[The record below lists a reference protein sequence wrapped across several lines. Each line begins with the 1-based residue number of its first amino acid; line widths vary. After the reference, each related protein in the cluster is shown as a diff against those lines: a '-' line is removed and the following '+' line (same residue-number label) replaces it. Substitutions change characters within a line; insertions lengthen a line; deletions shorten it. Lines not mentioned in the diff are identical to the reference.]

1 MKEIVNTPG
10 YYYSLA
16 YILAAFVVT
25 CTNRKR
31 ITGPARCAAH
41 LVFIAALYS
50 FMWFTDGVRQVFFL
64 PAMMVSVTLILMYLY
79 ICCEFTI
86 PEAGYYCARAFICGE
101 FAASLCWL
109 IYFYTRDTV
118 MQGFGQLWKWL
129 GMAAVYGVIFLALG
143 LIEKRLQDDGTSVRI
158 SLRELITVIVITIA
172 VFAVSNMSY
181 LDQNAI
187 FGSPFAGEMFTIRTL
202 VDLSGMAVLYAY
214 HIQTRELQMKFEVD
228 TLQNILEM
236 QYKNYQLSQESI
248 EIVNQKYHD
257 LKHQIT
263 LLKAEAN
270 SRKSIRYLEE
280 MEQDIRSYEA
290 QNKTGNKVL
299 DAVLTS
305 KSLYC
310 QNKDISLTCVADGT
324 LLDFMAEMDI
334 SALFGNMLDNAIE
347 SAEKLEDKEKRL
359 IHFSVAQQK
368 GFLRIRVE
376 NYTEED
382 ISFRNGMPVTTKK
395 DKHLHGFGMKSI
407 QSTVRKY
414 GGSVT
419 AGVRDNWFEIRV
431 LIPMDGK
438 QAGRQQADD
447 AAGR

>member
-1 MKEIVNTPG
+1 MSGVVNTPG
-10 YYYSLA
+10 YYYSIA
-16 YILAAFVVT
+16 YILAMFIVT

-31 ITGPARCAAH
+31 ITGWKRYLAY
-41 LVFIAALYS
+41 FGFFAALAF
-50 FMWFTDGVRQVFFL
+50 FMWITDGVRQVLFL
-64 PAMMVSVTLILMYLY
+64 PAMTVTITLMLLCLY
-79 ICCEFTI
+79 ACCDFTI
-86 PEAGYYCARAFICGE
+86 YEAGYYCARAFITGE
-101 FAASLCWL
+101 FAASLCWQ
-109 IYFYTRDTV
+109 IYFYTSSTIMPEDSRMLEWAELIV
-118 MQGFGQLWKWL
+118 
-129 GMAAVYGVIFLALG
+129 VYGIIFLVIW
-143 LIEKRLQDDGTSVRI
+143 LIERGLQKDAVNVRI
-158 SLRELITVIVITIA
+158 NRRELLTVIVITIA

-181 LDQNAI
+181 LDQNTL
-187 FGSPFAGEMFTIRTL
+187 FSSPFAGEMFTIRTL

-270 SRKSIRYLEE
+270 SQKAIQYLEE

-310 QNKDISLTCVADGT
+310 QNNDISLTCVADGT

-334 SALFGNMLDNAIE
+334 SALFGNVLDNAIE
-347 SAEKLEDKEKRL
+347 SVQKLDDKEKRL
-359 IHFSVAQQK
+359 IHLSVAEQK
-368 GFLRIRVE
+368 SFLRIRVE
-376 NYTEED
+376 NYTEEN

-419 AGVRDNWFEIRV
+419 TGLRDNWFELRI
-431 LIPMDGK
+431 LIPLN
-438 QAGRQQADD
+438 QQKTAN
-447 AAGR
+447 

>member
-1 MKEIVNTPG
+1 MSGIVNTPG
-10 YYYSLA
+10 YYYSIA
-16 YILAAFVVT
+16 YILAAFIVT

-31 ITGPARCAAH
+31 VTGWKRYLTH
-41 LVFIAALYS
+41 FIFFAALIC
-50 FMWFTDGVRQVFFL
+50 FMWMTDGVRQVLFL
-64 PAMMVSVTLILMYLY
+64 PAMTVSITLIMLYLY
-79 ICCEFTI
+79 VSCEFTVS
-86 PEAGYYCARAFICGE
+86 EAGYYCARAFITGE
-101 FAASLCWL
+101 FAASLCWQ
-109 IYFYTRDTV
+109 IYFYTRGSIQD
-118 MQGFGQLWKWL
+118 GHDSLWKWGEL
-129 GMAAVYGVIFLALG
+129 IVVYGIIFLVIW
-143 LIEKRLQDDGTSVRI
+143 LIERGLQKDVVNVRI
-158 SLRELITVIVITIA
+158 NRRELMTVIVITIA

-181 LDQNAI
+181 LDQNTM
-187 FGSPFAGEMFTIRTL
+187 FSSPFAGEMFTIRTL

-270 SRKSIRYLEE
+270 SRKSIEYLEE

-310 QNKDISLTCVADGT
+310 QNNDINLTCVADGT

-334 SALFGNMLDNAIE
+334 SALFGNVLDNAIE
-347 SAEKLEDKEKRL
+347 SVQKLDDKEKRL
-359 IHFSVAQQK
+359 IHLSVAEQK
-368 GFLRIRVE
+368 SFL
-376 NYTEED
+376 
-382 ISFRNGMPVTTKK
+382 TKK

-419 AGVRDNWFEIRV
+419 TGVRDNWFELRV
-431 LIPMDGK
+431 LIPLN
-438 QAGRQQADD
+438 QRS
-447 AAGR
+447 

>member
-1 MKEIVNTPG
+1 MREIVNTPG
-10 YYYSLA
+10 YYYSIA
-16 YILAAFVVT
+16 YILAAFIIAH
-25 CTNRKR
+25 TNRRRMDGWKR
-31 ITGPARCAAH
+31 NLTHIIFIITLFG
-41 LVFIAALYS
+41 
-50 FMWFTDGVRQVFFL
+50 FMEITDGVRQMFFL
-64 PAMMVSVTLILMYLY
+64 PAMAVSVTLILFYLY
-79 ICCEFTI
+79 GCCEFTI
-86 PEAGYYCARAFICGE
+86 AETGYYCARAFITGE
-101 FAASLCWL
+101 FAASLCWQ
-109 IYFYTRDTV
+109 IYFYTAGTV
-118 MQGFGQLWKWL
+118 LSQQGQLWKW
-129 GMAAVYGVIFLALG
+129 GEMAAVYGIIFSGVG
-143 LIEKRLQDDGTSVRI
+143 LIERGLQKDTVNVRI
-158 SLRELITVIVITIA
+158 NRRELLTVIVITIA

-181 LDQNAI
+181 LDQNTI
-187 FGSPFAGEMFTIRTL
+187 FSSPFAGEMFAIRTL

-270 SRKSIRYLEE
+270 SRKSLEYLEE

-310 QNKDISLTCVADGT
+310 QNNDISLTCVADGT

-347 SAEKLEDKEKRL
+347 SAEKLDDKEKRL
-359 IHFSVAQQK
+359 IHLSVAEQK
-368 GFLRIRVE
+368 SFLRIRVE
-376 NYTEED
+376 NYTEEE
-382 ISFRNGMPVTTKK
+382 ILFRNGMPVTTKK

-419 AGVRDNWFEIRV
+419 AGVRDNWFELRV
-431 LIPMDGK
+431 LIPLNQK
-438 QAGRQQADD
+438 QL
-447 AAGR
+447 

>member
-1 MKEIVNTPG
+1 MSGVVNTPG
-10 YYYSLA
+10 YYYSIA
-16 YILAAFVVT
+16 YILAMFIVT

-31 ITGPARCAAH
+31 ITGWKRYLAY
-41 LVFIAALYS
+41 FGFFAALAF
-50 FMWFTDGVRQVFFL
+50 FMWITDGVRQVLFL
-64 PAMMVSVTLILMYLY
+64 PAMTVTITLMLLCLY
-79 ICCEFTI
+79 ACCDFTI
-86 PEAGYYCARAFICGE
+86 YEAGYYCARAFITGE
-101 FAASLCWL
+101 FAASLCWQ
-109 IYFYTRDTV
+109 IYFYTSSTFMSENSRV
-118 MQGFGQLWKWL
+118 LEWAEL
-129 GMAAVYGVIFLALG
+129 IVVYGIVFLVIW
-143 LIEKRLQDDGTSVRI
+143 LIERGLQKDAVNVRI
-158 SLRELITVIVITIA
+158 NRRELLTVIVITIA

-181 LDQNAI
+181 LDQNTL
-187 FGSPFAGEMFTIRTL
+187 FSSPFAGEMFTIRTL

-248 EIVNQKYHD
+248 EIVNRKYHD

-270 SRKSIRYLEE
+270 SQKSIQYLEE

-310 QNKDISLTCVADGT
+310 QNNDISLTCVADGT

-334 SALFGNMLDNAIE
+334 SALFGNVLDNAIE
-347 SAEKLEDKEKRL
+347 SVQKLDDKEKRL
-359 IHFSVAQQK
+359 IHLSVAEQK
-368 GFLRIRVE
+368 SFLRIRVE
-376 NYTEED
+376 NYTEEN

-419 AGVRDNWFEIRV
+419 TGLRDNWFELRI
-431 LIPMDGK
+431 LIPLN
-438 QAGRQQADD
+438 QQKTAN
-447 AAGR
+447 

>member
-1 MKEIVNTPG
+1 MNEVVNTPG
-10 YYYSLA
+10 YYYSIA
-16 YILAAFVVT
+16 YILAAFIVT

-31 ITGPARCAAH
+31 ITGWKRYLAH
-41 LVFIAALYS
+41 ALFFAALTC
-50 FMWFTDGVRQVFFL
+50 FMQLTDGIKRELFL
-64 PAMMVSVTLILMYLY
+64 PSMAVSISMLLVY
-79 ICCEFTI
+79 IYVCCDFKL
-86 PEAGYYCARAFICGE
+86 PEAGYYCARVFIGGE
-101 FAASLCWL
+101 FSASMCWL
-109 IYFYTRDTV
+109 IYYYVNWRLDLENDALIRWAEIIV
-118 MQGFGQLWKWL
+118 
-129 GMAAVYGVIFLALG
+129 VYAVIFSVIYLVERG
-143 LIEKRLQDDGTSVRI
+143 LQQGAECIQVNS
-158 SLRELITVIVITIA
+158 RELMTVIIITIA
-172 VFAVSNMSY
+172 VFAVSNVSY
-181 LDQNAI
+181 LNQNAL

-214 HIQTRELQMKFEVD
+214 HIQMRELQMKFEVD

-257 LKHQIT
+257 LKHQIN

-270 SRKSIRYLEE
+270 SRRSIEYLEE
-280 MEQDIRSYEA
+280 MERDIRSYEA

-310 QNKDISLTCVADGT
+310 QNHEIGLTCVADGT

-334 SALFGNMLDNAIE
+334 SALFGNVLDNAIE
-347 SAEKLEDKEKRL
+347 SVEKLDDKEKRL
-359 IHFSVAQQK
+359 IHLSVARQK
-368 GFLRIRVE
+368 NFLRIRIE

-382 ISFRNGMPVTTKK
+382 ITFKNGMPVTTKK

-414 GGSVT
+414 GGSAI
-419 AGVRDNWFEIRV
+419 AGVRDNWFELRI
-431 LIPMDGK
+431 LIPLK
-438 QAGRQQADD
+438 N
-447 AAGR
+447 

>member
-10 YYYSLA
+10 YYYSIA
-16 YILAAFVVT
+16 YILASFIVVH
-25 CTNRKR
+25 TNRRRMNGWKR
-31 ITGPARCAAH
+31 NLAH
-41 LVFIAALYS
+41 IIFAVSLS
-50 FMWFTDGVRQVFFL
+50 GFMWITDGVRQMFFL
-64 PAMMVSVTLILMYLY
+64 PAMAVSVTLILLYLY
-79 ICCEFTI
+79 ICCEFTV
-86 PEAGYYCARAFICGE
+86 PESGYYCARAFITGE
-101 FAASLCWL
+101 FAASLGWQ
-109 IYFYTRDTV
+109 IYFYTGGTV
-118 MQGFGQLWKWL
+118 LTHQSQLWKWGEL
-129 GMAAVYGVIFLALG
+129 TVVYGIIFSMVY
-143 LIEKRLQDDGTSVRI
+143 LIERGLQKDAVNVRI
-158 SLRELITVIVITIA
+158 NRRELLNVIVITIA
-172 VFAVSNMSY
+172 VFSVSNVSY
-181 LDQNAI
+181 LDQNTM
-187 FGSPFAGEMFTIRTL
+187 FSSPFAGEMFAIRTL

-248 EIVNQKYHD
+248 EIVNRKYHD

-270 SRKSIRYLEE
+270 SRKSLEYLEE

-310 QNKDISLTCVADGT
+310 QNKEISFTCVADGT

-347 SAEKLEDKEKRL
+347 SVEKLDDKEKRL
-359 IHFSVAQQK
+359 IHLSVAEQK
-368 GFLRIRVE
+368 SFLRIRVE
-376 NYTEED
+376 NYTEEK
-382 ISFRNGMPVTTKK
+382 ILFRNGMPVTTKK

-419 AGVRDNWFEIRV
+419 AGVRDNWFELRV
-431 LIPMDGK
+431 LIPLNQK
-438 QAGRQQADD
+438 
-447 AAGR
+447 